1 MCRGGDDV
9 GVLYRV
15 SKETGSDESGRV
27 SHIDHQ
33 DSAYAICDLTH
44 ALVVPLTRVGRG
56 TTDDE
61 LRVGLLGLALH
72 IVVVDT
78 TVLLTYTVGNGVVE
92 DTGGVDE
99 GPVGQVTA
107 VIEVETHEGVAG
119 VEASLEDRHIGLSAG
134 VRLHVG
140 ILSIVELLD
149 AIDSQLLALIHD
161 LTATIVALA
170 GIALSVLVGHD
181 ATHSAEHLFANEVL

>member
-1 MCRGGDDV
+1 MGI
-9 GVLYRV
+9 LHRV
-15 SKETGSDESGRV
+15 SEETGSDESGRV

-44 ALVVPLTRVGRG
+44 TLVVPLTRVGRG
-56 TTDDE
+56 TTDDQ
-61 LRVGLLGLALH
+61 LRVGLLSLTLH

-92 DTGGVDE
+92 DTGGIDE
-99 GPVGQVTA
+99 RAVGQVTT
-107 VIEVETHEGVAG
+107 VIEVEAHEGVTG
-119 VEASLEDRHIGLSAG
+119 VEASLKDRHIGLSTG
-134 VRLHVG
+134 VRLYVG

-149 AIDSQLLALIHD
+149 TIDSQLLTLVDD
-161 LTATIVALA
+161 LAATIVALA